1 MALGWQVGKAARQQ
15 QRKALFESWVND
27 HATGLFGLAYRLC
40 GDRELAEELVQET
53 FFQAWKSMARL
64 RDADRAQAWL
74 MTILRH
80 CYSRAMRERARHRA
94 AHEAMVTEDNAGQV
108 DGVDP
113 ATKLAE
119 RDALQRALDRLD
131 DRYKV
136 VFLLVNVGGLTC
148 EAAAA
153 ELNLPLGTVLS
164 RMHRAR
170 RQLRQWLEAPNEQG
184 ASGAQPAFDDAGP
197 KLRLGG
203 EA

>member
-1 MALGWQVGKAARQQ
+1 MTFGWRIGKAAGQRQQ
-15 QRKALFESWVND
+15 QALFESLVDD
-27 HATGLFGLAYRLC
+27 HATRLFGLAYRLC

-53 FFQAWKSMARL
+53 FFQAWKSMDRL
-64 RDADRAQAWL
+64 RDEARAQAWL
-74 MTILRH
+74 MAILRH

-94 AHEAMVTEDNAGQV
+94 AHEALATDENAGQV
-108 DGVDP
+108 HEADP
-113 ATKLAE
+113 ATDLAE

-148 EAAAA
+148 EAAAT

-170 RQLRQWLEAPNEQG
+170 RQLRQWLEAPN
-184 ASGAQPAFDDAGP
+184 AQPVSHARTEADDVGP
-197 KLRLGG
+197 TLRLGG
-203 EA
+203 KA

>member
-1 MALGWQVGKAARQQ
+1 MTIGWQIGKTAGQR

-27 HATGLFGLAYRLC
+27 HATSLFGLAYRLC

-53 FFQAWKSMARL
+53 FFQAWRSINQL
-64 RDADRAQAWL
+64 RDSDRAQAWL
-74 MTILRH
+74 MSILRH

-94 AHEAMVTEDNAGQV
+94 AREAMASDAGAEQSSHS
-108 DGVDP
+108 DP
-113 ATKLAE
+113 ATAVAE
-119 RDALQRALDRLD
+119 RDALQQALDRLD

-136 VFLLVNVGGLTC
+136 AFLLVNVGGLTC

-153 ELNLPLGTVLS
+153 ELNVPLGTVLS

-170 RQLRQWLEAPNEQG
+170 RQLRQCLETPHGQV
-184 ASGAQPAFDDAGP
+184 ASDSHADLDNAAP

>member
-1 MALGWQVGKAARQQ
+1 MTFGWWIRNPARRR
-15 QRKALFESWVND
+15 QRKALFESWVDD
-27 HATGLFGLAYRLC
+27 HANALFGLAYRLC
-40 GDRELAEELVQET
+40 GDRELADELVQET
-53 FFQAWKSMARL
+53 FFQAWKSMDRL
-64 RDADRAQAWL
+64 RDETRAPAWL
-74 MTILRH
+74 MAILRH
-80 CYSRAMRERARHRA
+80 CYRRAMRERARHRA
-94 AHEAMVTEDNAGQV
+94 AHEAVATDENAGRAHE
-108 DGVDP
+108 VDP
-113 ATKLAE
+113 ATDLAE

-170 RQLRQWLEAPNEQG
+170 RQLRQWLEAPN
-184 ASGAQPAFDDAGP
+184 AQPVSHSRTKANDAGP
-197 KLRLGG
+197 TLRLGG